1 MSIWINQSI
10 KGFRDREGRV
20 LENAH
25 LLGLFHR
32 ICKLLFYK
40 IKPIF
45 VFDGSCPQLKRHTIE
60 RRHEQRLKAID
71 RSRLGS
77 IKILQNYIASQLSTT
92 VEHLQKNDCLPSLQ
106 SSLLEIPKNKS
117 MKIYEELVDLHR
129 SQDISDSYDES
140 DSDNE
145 PNIAHNYSDLQNI
158 DSLDINSD
166 SFKSLPP
173 DIRYEILTELKQ
185 KYKGWRNT
193 EIMPKESID
202 FSTYQ
207 MQRLLKKRDL
217 QQNIEETI
225 KILNSQSSDDVI
237 QSWNEKSFFSEN
249 ETNAGRLMSDENI
262 QYILLKKSQTF
273 KSENSLLIDAK
284 QSENTKINEI
294 IDISNTSENHSMSS
308 SDFESS
314 FLTNSNEQKIDKNF
328 VMNTSEEKMI
338 SETENE
344 TENEKIVDISFAQK
358 QIVISDESDIE
369 KVDDQKVSNNCS
381 FNKTIDI
388 EENESFERLKETS
401 NNFTAIKTI
410 EISSDSND
418 DFEEVL
424 PQSPDSFDELIANIN
439 EKNLEKIISKESKT
453 PQESISKDSALNRF
467 ETTDKDLETI
477 EGKHE
482 IESEK
487 SDFVPQSSDLSL
499 NSPQKLNSL
508 LKSLNSPQKSLN
520 SPMKSNPTSSQF
532 IPIER
537 ISREEELETR
547 REVNKQNRYANCTTD
562 KMMTDCQEL
571 LRLFGLPF
579 IISPMEAE
587 AQCAALEELGL
598 TNGTITD
605 DSDVLL
611 FGAQTVYKNFFTSSK
626 YVELYKASDI
636 ESRFGLSRSAMICIA
651 MLCGSDYTDGVDGV
665 GAVKATEIL
674 SEFPGD
680 GLKPLENFK
689 NWWINKQNS
698 KDKKPENSIRAKLMK
713 LRLQESFPNK
723 MIFDAYM
730 NPTVDTSTEQFSWA
744 MPRLD
749 DLRRFASDKFGWNFT
764 KADQILLPV
773 MKKVNEKQVINN
785 KLLRKTDFYF

>member
-1 MSIWINQSI
+1 M
-10 KGFRDREGRV
+10 
-20 LENAH
+20 
-25 LLGLFHR
+25 
-32 ICKLLFYK
+32 
-40 IKPIF
+40 
-45 VFDGSCPQLKRHTIE
+45 
-60 RRHEQRLKAID
+60 
-71 RSRLGS
+71 GS

-92 VEHLQKNDCLPSLQ
+92 VEHLQKNHSLPSLQ

-129 SQDISDSYDES
+129 SQDISDSYDGS

-145 PNIAHNYSDLQNI
+145 PSIAHNYSDLQNI
-158 DSLDINSD
+158 DSIDINSD

-173 DIRYEILTELKQ
+173 DIRYEILTELKL

-193 EIMPKESID
+193 DIMPKESID

-217 QQNIEETI
+217 QQNIEETM

-237 QSWNEKSFFSEN
+237 QSWNEKSFFSES
-249 ETNAGRLMSDENI
+249 ETNTGRLMSDENI

-273 KSENSLLIDAK
+273 KSENSLLIDTK
-284 QSENTKINEI
+284 QSEKTQINEI

-308 SDFESS
+308 SDFEPS
-314 FLTNSNEQKIDKNF
+314 FLTNSYEQKIDNNF
-328 VMNTSEEKMI
+328 LMNTSEEKMI
-338 SETENE
+338 SETENKI
-344 TENEKIVDISFAQK
+344 ENEKLIDISFAQK

-369 KVDDQKVSNNCS
+369 KVDDQKVSNN
-381 FNKTIDI
+381 KTIDI
-388 EENESFERLKETS
+388 KENESFERLKESS

-418 DFEEVL
+418 DFEEVS
-424 PQSPDSFDELIANIN
+424 PQSPDSFDELIANIDV
-439 EKNLEKIISKESKT
+439 KDLQKIISKESTT
-453 PQESISKDSALNRF
+453 PQASISKDSSLNRF
-467 ETTDKDLETI
+467 ETTNKGLETI
-477 EGKHE
+477 EEMHE

-499 NSPQKLNSL
+499 NSPEKSNSP

-547 REVNKQNRYANCTTD
+547 REVNKQDRYANHTTD
-562 KMMTDCQEL
+562 KMMTECQEL

-723 MIFDAYM
+723 IVFDAYI
-730 NPTVDTSTEQFSWA
+730 NPTVDTSSEQFSWA

-749 DLRRFASDKFGWNFT
+749 DLRQFASDKFGWNYT

-773 MKKVNEKQVINN
+773 MKKVNEKQVIII
-785 KLLRKTDFYF
+785 KF